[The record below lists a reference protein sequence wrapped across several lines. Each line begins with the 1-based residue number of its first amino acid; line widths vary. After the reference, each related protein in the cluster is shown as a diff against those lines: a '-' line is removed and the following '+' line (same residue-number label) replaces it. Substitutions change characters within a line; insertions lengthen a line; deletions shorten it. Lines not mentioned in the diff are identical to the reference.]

1 MKKILSTVLV
11 GAMLTSMLAG
21 CGGNTKAP
29 ETTAAAKAETTAA
42 AAETTA
48 AAAETE
54 APAAES
60 TSGAS
65 VEGKTVA
72 FIPKLTG
79 NAFFEV
85 ANDGAPITPEAQEQ
99 IFIPFFTT
107 KRDGSGIGL
116 SLSRQIMRMH
126 GGTLRLTRSDSEATV
141 FTLIFK

>member
-60 TSGAS
+60 A
-65 VEGKTVA
+65 E
-72 FIPKLTG
+72 
-79 NAFFEV
+79 
-85 ANDGAPITPEAQEQ
+85 
-99 IFIPFFTT
+99 
-107 KRDGSGIGL
+107 
-116 SLSRQIMRMH
+116 
-126 GGTLRLTRSDSEATV
+126 
-141 FTLIFK
+141 

>member
-42 AAETTA
+42 AA
-48 AAAETE
+48 AETE

-85 ANDGAPITPEAQEQ
+85 ANDGAQEFAKKWN
-99 IFIPFFTT
+99 INVNYMGSFFAN
-107 KRDGSGIGL
+107 S
-116 SLSRQIMRMH
+116 
-126 GGTLRLTRSDSEATV
+126 
-141 FTLIFK
+141 

>member
-85 ANDGAPITPEAQEQ
+85 ANDGAQEFAKKWN
-99 IFIPFFTT
+99 INVNYM
-107 KRDGSGIGL
+107 GSSSAAVADQVSVIN
-116 SLSRQIMRMH
+116 
-126 GGTLRLTRSDSEATV
+126 
-141 FTLIFK
+141 